1 MNSELFRKTLVEIN
15 FVAFGQDRHR
25 TEFLYDVTI
34 EQASEYVWKIC
45 PTAVI
50 LYAWEYCLEAPKRLP
65 INKKKLTDEE
75 LAKFNKQF

>member
-1 MNSELFRKTLVEIN
+1 MKAELFRSTLVEIN
-15 FVAFGQDRHR
+15 FVAFGQSRHR

-34 EQASEYVWKIC
+34 EQASDYVWKIC

-50 LYAWEYCLEAPKRLP
+50 LYAWEYKLEAPKQLVIP
-65 INKKKLTDEE
+65 KKKLTDDE